1 MALPAA
7 TMTKR
12 DFWILVG
19 SLWVVGLLGIIMST
33 TAINNAKK
41 LKKISETQETKT
53 GFLVFML
60 IVFIVILIGTSVYGF
75 ISRSG
80 SFKGFMG

>member
-1 MALPAA
+1 
-7 TMTKR
+7 
-12 DFWILVG
+12 
-19 SLWVVGLLGIIMST
+19 MST

-80 SFKGFMG
+80 TFKGFYPWGEDVEFVFVPKEMLGGSNA

>member
-1 MALPAA
+1 
-7 TMTKR
+7 
-12 DFWILVG
+12 
-19 SLWVVGLLGIIMST
+19 MST

-80 SFKGFMG
+80 TIKGLIGQGDLRELTWVR